1 MTNQKQ
7 VSLLCPQTIF
17 NIAIGDAE
25 RLLAMFDNLPSEQH
39 KENEVLKRAAYVMT
53 FTAWESF
60 FECWIEQQ
68 VLNRLAPLNDDFA
81 ANYMQSRLKNSI
93 SRLHNPTSAK
103 VKELSKE
110 YLQQDVTESWKWANF
125 QQKTA
130 CEYLDKLL
138 SRRGDL
144 VHQARTSNDP
154 KHPHAV
160 KRDDVDKAIRFLKGL
175 VGAMVV

>member
-1 MTNQKQ
+1 MTHQTQ
-7 VSLLCPQTIF
+7 VSLLCPKTIF

-25 RLLAMFDNLPSEQH
+25 RLLDMFDNLPSEQH

-68 VLNRLAPLNDDFA
+68 VAKRLETATDDFA

-93 SRLHNPTSAK
+93 SRLHNPTSVK

-110 YLQQDVTESWKWANF
+110 YLQQDVTENWKWAGF
-125 QQKTA
+125 QPKTA

-144 VHQARTSNDP
+144 VHQARTSTDP

-175 VGAMVV
+175 VGAMVG